1 MMKISDKKMR
11 RIIREEYSLL
21 LSEKVDLSKSSDPSE
36 MWKELQ
42 ALRGNRDIDLLE
54 KLGPDK
60 YTSLLALRDQYSSD
74 PNGYN
79 EFYKLVVLPGSHLA
93 QYKFDPE
100 TNKMTTVSPPR
111 NDYMLFGNVAKAV
124 FDGRTGV
131 VPAQTAAGL
140 KTRRDELDSQ
150 FERSDATDRADSMYG
165 RKRHKVIHT
174 PTGTVVA
181 GGVNRQ
187 GSLGT

>member
-1 MMKISDKKMR
+1 MKISDKKMR

-60 YTSLLALRDQYSSD
+60 YTSLLALRDQYVSD
-74 PNGYN
+74 PSGYDG
-79 EFYKLVVLPGSHLA
+79 FYDLVAMPGSHLTKF
-93 QYKFDPE
+93 KFDPG
-100 TNKMTTVSPPR
+100 TGKMITVGPEG

-124 FDGRTGV
+124 FDRRTGV
-131 VPAQTAAGL
+131 SSASEVSDLMA
-140 KTRRDELDSQ
+140 RRDELDGQ

>member
-1 MMKISDKKMR
+1 MKISDKKMR
-11 RIIREEYSLL
+11 RIIREEYTRL
-21 LSEKVDLSKSSDPSE
+21 LSEKVDLAMASDPSE

-42 ALRGNRDIDLLE
+42 ALRGNKDIGLLE

-60 YTSLLALRDQYSSD
+60 YANLLALRDQYSSD
-74 PNGYN
+74 PSGYGK
-79 EFYKLVVLPGSHLA
+79 FYELVSIPGSHKT
-93 QYKFDPE
+93 QFKFDPE
-100 TNKMTTVSPPR
+100 TNKMTTIRPED

-124 FDGRTGV
+124 FDRRAGV
-131 VPAQTAAGL
+131 TSAQEVSDLMA
-140 KTRRDELDSQ
+140 RRDELAGQ

-165 RKRHKVIHT
+165 RRRHQVVHT